1 MKSPF
6 AEKSYAFAVKIVST
20 CDSIAESKRE
30 FILTRQLARSG
41 TAISALYQESRH
53 AESRADFI
61 HKLAIALK
69 ECNESIYWINLLFD
83 TGKMSPEKHTALLED
98 ATQLLKML
106 TAMIIT
112 SKKNVQKKP
121 PL

>member
-6 AEKSYAFAVKIVST
+6 AEKSYAFAVQIVYT

-30 FILTRQLARSG
+30 FILTKQLVRSG

-69 ECNESIYWINLLFD
+69 ECNESIYWINLLYD
-83 TGKMSPEKHTALLED
+83 TGKMPSEKHTALLED

-112 SKKNVQKKP
+112 SKKNAHKKP